1 MVDTRVMET
10 YKTLKGGICMVNQ
23 ISSLHME
30 VQTKPTPVDD
40 IPVDWG
46 CYHIRDL
53 GIVHKV
59 PMDYD
64 IFQDRHINPIQWN
77 VYGVSYGT
85 DNFMVRYGTGSQPYS
100 SILIHFF
107 AGADRTFR
115 IDIATELGIDG
126 YNTSIGDAIVSI
138 PYLCQY
144 MLSDIF
150 ILQLKHK
157 VGPDLKKINVDTIT
171 DACIALPPIEKQR
184 KLAEI
189 LMDVD
194 RAVGLHEQAAITY
207 KRLKRGLQQ
216 ELLAGN
222 SVDISKVKEDVK

>member
-1 MVDTRVMET
+1 
-10 YKTLKGGICMVNQ
+10 MVNQ

-30 VQTKPTPVDD
+30 VKTKPTPVGD

-46 CYHIRDL
+46 CYKIRDL
-53 GIVHKV
+53 GSIHKV
-59 PMDYD
+59 PQDYD
-64 IFQDRHINPIQWN
+64 IFQDRHISYTQWN
-77 VYGVSYGT
+77 VYGVSYGM

-107 AGADRTFR
+107 AGVDRTFR
-115 IDIATELGIDG
+115 IDIATDLGITVDG
-126 YNTSIGDAIVSI
+126 YNADDCSMLSI

-144 MLSDIF
+144 MLSDTF

-157 VGPDLKKINVDTIT
+157 VGPDLKKINVDVM
-171 DACIALPPIEKQR
+171 ANAYIALPPIEKQR

-194 RAVGLHEQAAITY
+194 RMAGLHEQAVITY

-216 ELLAGN
+216 ELLVGN
-222 SVDISKVKEDVK
+222 SVDISKVKEEVKS